1 MNPPAYM
8 KFEDMVKPGGIV
20 LVNSDMLTSDE
31 EVKESVR

>member
-1 MNPPAYM
+1 
-8 KFEDMVKPGGIV
+8 MVKPGGIV